1 MVGLSSETCVDQY
14 AKVEEL
20 LSGPGM
26 ADVVFL
32 PKRRAVLPAMI
43 VELKGNQAAE
53 GAIQQINDRKYP
65 KVLENY
71 DGEIVLVG
79 VSYDE
84 KNKKHECRIE
94 KHKKWVD
101 SSRSNSLS
109 FAGTKMICQMN
120 NVEVWEKDCLELL
133 KMKRWNR

>member
-20 LSGPGM
+20 LSGRGM

-84 KNKKHECRIE
+84 KNAELRSIKNEWIRRAATVCRLPGQ
-94 KHKKWVD
+94 
-101 SSRSNSLS
+101 R
-109 FAGTKMICQMN
+109 
-120 NVEVWEKDCLELL
+120 
-133 KMKRWNR
+133 

>member
-1 MVGLSSETCVDQY
+1 VDQY

-20 LSGPGM
+20 LSGRGM

-32 PKRRAVLPAMI
+32 PNRRAVLPAMI

-94 KHKKWVD
+94 KHKK
-101 SSRSNSLS
+101 
-109 FAGTKMICQMN
+109 
-120 NVEVWEKDCLELL
+120 
-133 KMKRWNR
+133 